1 MSIES
6 IVACRLNN
14 NSYTLWRWGMDI
26 NVEAIQGWFS
36 LYAPNIIGA
45 ILIFIVGKWLSH
57 RIANLLS
64 RIMERRNVDLAL
76 VHFLTNLIYYTLL
89 VLVVVAAAGR
99 LGINTTSFLTII
111 GAAGLAVGL
120 ALKDSLSNFA
130 AGVMLVL
137 FKPFTIGDVV
147 SAAGITAKVEK
158 ITIFNTLFCSADNQL
173 IIVPNNKI
181 ISDIITNI
189 NAKDTR
195 RIDLTVGI
203 SYSDDM
209 ANTKEILEQLAR
221 DDDRI
226 LQDPAP
232 TVAVAELADSSVN
245 LVFRPWVKTADYW
258 AVRFDLTEKIKNRL
272 DEAGISIPFPQQD
285 VHLFVEK
292 EEAAEVMQ

>member
-1 MSIES
+1 MK
-6 IVACRLNN
+6 
-14 NSYTLWRWGMDI
+14 I
-26 NVEAIQGWFS
+26 NPEAVWVWITAYS
-36 LYAPNIIGA
+36 VNIIGA
-45 ILIFIVGKWLSH
+45 ILIFIVGKWLAR
-57 RIANLLS
+57 RITNLLS
-64 RIMERRNVDLAL
+64 KLLKKNNVEPTL
-76 VHFLTNLIYYTLL
+76 VNFLTSLFYYTLL

-137 FKPFTIGDVV
+137 FRPFAIGDVV
-147 SAAGITAKVEK
+147 STAGITAKVEK
-158 ITIFNTLFCSADNQL
+158 ITIFNTLFCSPDNQL

-195 RIDLTVGI
+195 RIDLVVGI
-203 SYSDDM
+203 SYSDDI
-209 ANTKEILEQLAR
+209 AQTRNILKGLAEA
-221 DDDRI
+221 DSRI
-226 LQDPAP
+226 LTDPAP
-232 TVAVAELADSSVN
+232 TIAVAELADSSVN
-245 LVFRPWVKTADYW
+245 LVFRPWVKTGDYW
-258 AVRFDLTEKIKNRL
+258 DVRFDLTEKIKNSL

-292 EEAAEVMQ
+292 KEAAEAV

>member
-1 MSIES
+1 MRMNFQFEI
-6 IVACRLNN
+6 
-14 NSYTLWRWGMDI
+14 LWDWI
-26 NVEAIQGWFS
+26 SVYS
-36 LYAPNIIGA
+36 LNIIGA
-45 ILIFIVGKWLSH
+45 ILIFLVGKWLARRLS
-57 RIANLLS
+57 NLFSKLL
-64 RIMERRNVDLAL
+64 ERNNVDLAL
-76 VHFLTNLIYYTLL
+76 VHFLTNLTYYTLI

-137 FKPFTIGDVV
+137 FRPFTIGDVV
-147 SAAGITAKVEK
+147 STAGITAKVEK
-158 ITIFNTLFCSADNQL
+158 ITIFNTQFCSPDNQL

-203 SYSDDM
+203 SYNDDM
-209 ANTKEILEQLAR
+209 AKTKGILERLAKEDSR
-221 DDDRI
+221 V
-226 LQDPAP
+226 LADPAP
-232 TVAVAELADSSVN
+232 TVAVSELADSSVN

-258 AVRFDLTEKIKNRL
+258 DVRFDLTERIKKKL
-272 DEAGISIPFPQQD
+272 DAAGISIPFPQQD

-292 EEAAEVMQ
+292 QGAADGE

>member
-1 MSIES
+1 M
-6 IVACRLNN
+6 NF
-14 NSYTLWRWGMDI
+14 
-26 NVEAIQGWFS
+26 NVEAFWNWVSMYS
-36 LYAPNIIGA
+36 LNIIGA
-45 ILIFIVGKWLSH
+45 ILIFLVGKWLAR
-57 RIANLLS
+57 RISNLVAKLL
-64 RIMERRNVDLAL
+64 ERNKIDLAL
-76 VHFLTNLIYYTLL
+76 AHFLANLTYYSLI

-137 FKPFTIGDVV
+137 FRPFTIGDVV
-147 SAAGITAKVEK
+147 STAGITAKVEK
-158 ITIFNTLFCSADNQL
+158 ITIFNTLFCSPDNQL

-189 NAKDTR
+189 TAKDTR

-209 ANTKEILEQLAR
+209 AKTKDILIRLAKEES
-221 DDDRI
+221 RI
-226 LQDPAP
+226 LTDPAP

-258 AVRFDLTEKIKNRL
+258 NVRFDLTERIKNRL

-292 EEAAEVMQ
+292 QESAQPM

>member
-1 MSIES
+1 M
-6 IVACRLNN
+6 N
-14 NSYTLWRWGMDI
+14 I
-26 NVEAIQGWFS
+26 NVDAIWSWVSAYS
-36 LYAPNIIGA
+36 LNIIGA
-45 ILIFIVGKWLSH
+45 ILIFIVGKWLAR
-57 RIANLLS
+57 RISNLLS
-64 RIMERRNVDLAL
+64 KLLEKNNVDKAL
-76 VHFLTNLIYYTLL
+76 VSFLTHLTYYALV

-99 LGINTTSFLTII
+99 LGINTASFLTVI

-137 FKPFTIGDVV
+137 FRPFTIGDVV
-147 SAAGITAKVEK
+147 STAGITAKVEK

-189 NAKDTR
+189 TAKDTR

-209 ANTKEILEQLAR
+209 AETKQILATLAKEDSR
-221 DDDRI
+221 V
-226 LQDPAP
+226 LADPAP
-232 TVAVAELADSSVN
+232 AVAVAELADSSVN
-245 LVFRPWVKTADYW
+245 LIFRPWVKTGDYW
-258 AVRFDLTEKIKNRL
+258 DVRFDLTEKIKNAL

-292 EEAAEVMQ
+292 EQAAQVM

>member
-1 MSIES
+1 
-6 IVACRLNN
+6 
-14 NSYTLWRWGMDI
+14 MDI
-26 NVEAIQGWFS
+26 NFDAIQAWFS
-36 LYAPNIIGA
+36 IYALNIIGA
-45 ILIFIVGKWLSH
+45 ILIFIVGKWLAR
-57 RIANLLS
+57 RIANLLAK
-64 RIMERRNVDLAL
+64 IMEKNNVDATLII
-76 VHFLTNLIYYTLL
+76 FLSNLTYYTLV
-89 VLVVVAAAGR
+89 VLVVVAAANR

-120 ALKDSLSNFA
+120 ALKDSLANFA
-130 AGVMLVL
+130 AGVMLVI
-137 FKPFTIGDVV
+137 FRPFTIGDVV
-147 SAAGITAKVEK
+147 STAGITAKVEK
-158 ITIFNTLFCSADNQL
+158 ITIFNTHFCTADNQL
-173 IIVPNNKI
+173 IIVPNNRI

-209 ANTKEILEQLAR
+209 TKTKEILERLAGE
-221 DDDRI
+221 DDRI
-226 LQDPAP
+226 LKDPAP

-258 AVRFDLTEKIKNRL
+258 VVRFDLTEKIKNRL

-292 EEAAEVMQ
+292 EDAGQVMQ

>member
-1 MSIES
+1 MNFNIEAFQDLVS
-6 IVACRLNN
+6 M
-14 NSYTLWRWGMDI
+14 Y
-26 NVEAIQGWFS
+26 S
-36 LYAPNIIGA
+36 LNIIGA
-45 ILIFIVGKWLSH
+45 LLIFLVGKWLAR
-57 RIANLLS
+57 RIASLLS
-64 RIMERRNVDLAL
+64 KLLERNNFDLTL
-76 VHFLTNLIYYTLL
+76 VHFLTNLTYYSLI

-137 FKPFTIGDVV
+137 FRPFTIGDVV
-147 SAAGITAKVEK
+147 STAGITAKVEK
-158 ITIFNTLFCSADNQL
+158 ITIFNTLFCTPDNQL

-203 SYSDDM
+203 GYSDDM
-209 ANTKEILEQLAR
+209 AKTKKILERLAKEES
-221 DDDRI
+221 RI
-226 LQDPAP
+226 LADPAP
-232 TVAVAELADSSVN
+232 SVAVAELADSSVN

-258 AVRFDLTEKIKNRL
+258 DVRFDLTERIKNSL

-292 EEAAEVMQ
+292 QETAHSL

>member
-1 MSIES
+1 M
-6 IVACRLNN
+6 N
-14 NSYTLWRWGMDI
+14 I
-26 NVEAIQGWFS
+26 NVDAVWSWISAYS
-36 LYAPNIIGA
+36 LNIIGA
-45 ILIFIVGKWLSH
+45 ILIFIVGKWLSR
-57 RIANLLS
+57 RIANILSKLLVKN
-64 RIMERRNVDLAL
+64 NVDQTL
-76 VHFLTNLIYYTLL
+76 VNFLSNLTYYTLI
-89 VLVVVAAAGR
+89 VLVIVAAAGR

-137 FKPFTIGDVV
+137 FRPFAIGDVV
-147 SAAGITAKVEK
+147 SVAGITAKVEN
-158 ITIFNTLFCSADNQL
+158 INIFNTHFCSPDNQL

-189 NAKDTR
+189 TAKDTR
-195 RIDLTVGI
+195 RIDLVVGI

-209 ANTKEILEQLAR
+209 AKTREILAGLAKEDSR
-221 DDDRI
+221 V
-226 LQDPAP
+226 LADPEP

-258 AVRFDLTEKIKNRL
+258 DVRFDLTEKIKNAL

-292 EEAAEVMQ
+292 EEAAKII

>member
-1 MSIES
+1 M
-6 IVACRLNN
+6 N
-14 NSYTLWRWGMDI
+14 I
-26 NVEAIQGWFS
+26 NVEAVWAWVSAYS
-36 LYAPNIIGA
+36 LNIIGA
-45 ILIFIVGKWLSH
+45 ILIFIVGKWLAR
-57 RIANLLS
+57 RIAKLLTKLL
-64 RIMERRNVDLAL
+64 EKNNVDLTL
-76 VHFLTNLIYYTLL
+76 VNFLSNLTYYTLI

-137 FKPFTIGDVV
+137 FRPFTIGDVV
-147 SAAGITAKVEK
+147 STAGITAKVEK

-195 RIDLTVGI
+195 RVDLTVGI

-209 ANTKEILEQLAR
+209 AKTKGILDRLAKE
-221 DDDRI
+221 DSRI
-226 LQDPAP
+226 LSDPAP
-232 TVAVAELADSSVN
+232 TIAVAELADSSVN
-245 LVFRPWVKTADYW
+245 LVFRPWVKTSDYW
-258 AVRFDLTEKIKNRL
+258 DVRFDLTEKIKNAL

-285 VHLFVEK
+285 VHLFVDK
-292 EEAAEVMQ
+292 EEAAQVM

>member
-1 MSIES
+1 MK
-6 IVACRLNN
+6 
-14 NSYTLWRWGMDI
+14 I
-26 NVEAIQGWFS
+26 NPEAVWVWITAYS
-36 LYAPNIIGA
+36 VNIIGA
-45 ILIFIVGKWLSH
+45 ILIFIVGKWLA
-57 RIANLLS
+57 RWITNLLS
-64 RIMERRNVDLAL
+64 KLLKKKNVEPTL
-76 VHFLTNLIYYTLL
+76 VNFLTSLFYYTLL

-111 GAAGLAVGL
+111 GAAGLAVDL

-137 FKPFTIGDVV
+137 FRPFAIGDVV
-147 SAAGITAKVEK
+147 STAGITAKVEK
-158 ITIFNTLFCSADNQL
+158 ITIFNTLFCSPDNQL

-195 RIDLTVGI
+195 RIDLVVGI

-209 ANTKEILEQLAR
+209 AQTRNILKGLAEA
-221 DDDRI
+221 DSRI
-226 LQDPAP
+226 LTDPAP
-232 TVAVAELADSSVN
+232 TIAVAELADSSVN
-245 LVFRPWVKTADYW
+245 LVFRPWVKTGDYW
-258 AVRFDLTEKIKNRL
+258 DVRFDLTEKIKNSL

-292 EEAAEVMQ
+292 KEAAEAV